1 MKKHSSKQA
10 QVSGINKPW
19 YQYCYLVT
27 EGRSSIE
34 MNYYTSRA
42 HSNELSIATVAVYGA
57 MAIKNHNAG
66 VDDVE
71 LLGVRLLTEEE
82 VRKVNPELID
92 RIIRSEEE

>member
-10 QVSGINKPW
+10 QTSSINEPW
-19 YQYCYLVT
+19 YLFCYLVT
-27 EGRSSIE
+27 EGRSSTE

-57 MAIKNHNAG
+57 MAIKNHDSG
-66 VDDVE
+66 FDDVE
-71 LLGVRLLTEEE
+71 LLSFRPLTEEE